1 MRKTDE
7 RMEELCTIGEGISER
22 THSTPQRLPNMC
34 LTQPLP
40 PALTDSQVF
49 GVVYMYK
56 TNASK
61 IG

>member
-7 RMEELCTIGEGISER
+7 RMEEVYQIIYISDR